1 MYGLGFYGWFD
12 YMPAHAMVDF
22 YDVASNG
29 RALKPYEIRVLQ
41 EMTENDWGGPDSGI
55 LTDEATYIWEV
66 QNSDWHGRIA
76 RQTYR
81 ATGLS
86 NPVSSVNRSGA
97 ERAVSRGS
105 YLRDTHMGISA
116 PITTST
122 RTDPI
127 TGVSG
132 IDGWRASIN
141 RMIIGAYG
149 HGGETMSSV
158 TALMQSLNRER
169 SLIDLADLPTAWP
182 DVRLGLRR
190 TMHMGNITN
199 YGWIRLVDPVTGV
212 SEEVFMPV
220 IGTTLRGA
228 RINRGLD

>member
-1 MYGLGFYGWFD
+1 
-12 YMPAHAMVDF
+12 
-22 YDVASNG
+22 
-29 RALKPYEIRVLQ
+29 
-41 EMTENDWGGPDSGI
+41 
-55 LTDEATYIWEV
+55 
-66 QNSDWHGRIA
+66 
-76 RQTYR
+76 
-81 ATGLS
+81 
-86 NPVSSVNRSGA
+86 
-97 ERAVSRGS
+97 
-105 YLRDTHMGISA
+105 MGISA